1 MYWRISALL
10 IFILQVYLTFRGAKH
25 LGKYFSPL
33 VLFLLG
39 ISIAWI
45 WWRNL
50 KRVAPGSEPAADA
63 EAAPLR
69 EKGILGAFFG
79 MFGIMAVYEIV
90 RKSFAQYTPPGNY
103 SDVLPQLE
111 TMYHRF
117 AAGEFPYAPV
127 DVGTHIAYPVYLP
140 LHWLPVGL
148 MSDGRWV
155 GFIALLLAVGLMCYH
170 LFRMKSPLWQK
181 MIAALL
187 PAWILY
193 CYSKWGEI
201 DLPVSFEMIIAAY
214 YLLLGIGLGTKNRIL
229 IAAGLITCLLSRYT
243 LVFWLPLF
251 ALMYWQREGKKYSLW
266 LWGSVAAA
274 VLLIYVMPF
283 WMQSPEILGKG
294 LQYHNEAAVN
304 EWKGYGEPPVSWS
317 MERGIHFALH
327 LKQISGGG
335 AENQVFIARI
345 IQAAIML
352 LLLALGL
359 GLYRRIRTGINPYD
373 LGLMMLYLTVLC
385 FYAFGP
391 LTYRYYMIVPLM
403 LSALL
408 TARIFVSRQATGS
421 SIQ

>member
-1 MYWRISALL
+1 M
-10 IFILQVYLTFRGAKH
+10 FTLQVYLTFRGAKH

-33 VLFLLG
+33 VLLLLG
-39 ISIAWI
+39 IGIALI
-45 WWRNL
+45 WWRTI
-50 KRVAPGSEPAADA
+50 KQARPEA
-63 EAAPLR
+63 ESAKSSFLN

-90 RKSFAQYTPPGNY
+90 RQSFAKYSPPGNY

-111 TMYHRF
+111 TMFKRF

-148 MSDGRWV
+148 MGDGRWV
-155 GFIALLLAVGLMCYH
+155 GFIALMLAVGLMSYY
-170 LFRMKSPLWQK
+170 LFKGSSLLWQK
-181 MIAALL
+181 MLAAIL

-193 CYSKWGEI
+193 CYAKWGEI
-201 DLPVSFEMIIAAY
+201 DLPVSFELIIAAY
-214 YLLLGIGLGTKNRIL
+214 YLLLGIGLSTKNRVL
-229 IAAGLITCLLSRYT
+229 IGAGLIACLLSRYT

-251 ALMYWQREGKKYSLW
+251 ALMYWQTEGKRRNLR
-266 LWGSVAAA
+266 LWGIVAAA
-274 VLLIYVMPF
+274 VMLIYVLPF
-283 WMQSPEILGKG
+283 WMQAPEILSKG
-294 LQYHNEAAVN
+294 LHYHNEAAVN

-327 LKQISGGG
+327 LKTITGGD
-335 AENQVFIARI
+335 AENQVFIARV
-345 IQAAIML
+345 IQAFTMLFL
-352 LLLALGL
+352 LLLGVI
-359 GLYRRIRTGINPYD
+359 LYRKNRTLANPYD

-391 LTYRYYMIVPLM
+391 LTYRYYMVVPLI

-408 TARIFVSRQATGS
+408 TARIWVSPTQATGIS
-421 SIQ
+421 AS